1 MSGHTPGPWK
11 IDATDDSVRDSNE
24 HQICDFNW
32 TDDVGRSQANARLIA
47 SAPEL
52 LAALRNLVDAAE
64 STSTLQREH
73 RRAACVIARSAIARA
88 EGRQP

>member
-52 LAALRNLVDAAE
+52 LAALRNVTDLAAATSLLGEDAE
-64 STSTLQREH
+64 SVKR
-73 RRAACVIARSAIARA
+73 ARSAIARA